1 MAAVKILRVYVRPFA
16 FEEVVEALESE
27 GFAGM
32 TLSEVHAPFAGR
44 ALPGRYRGAPLRTR
58 GVMQIEIMLAVHD
71 DLVERALKS
80 LARCRTDPDLSAL
93 IQPLERAIRIRTG
106 EIDEAAL

>member
-1 MAAVKILRVYVRPFA
+1 VKVLRVFVRPFA
-16 FEEVVEALESE
+16 FEEVIESFEAE

-44 ALPGRYRGAPLRTR
+44 PRPGRYRGSPLRHP

-71 DLVERALKS
+71 DLVERALKA
-80 LARCRTDPDLSAL
+80 LARCRTDPDLSAI
-93 IQPLERAIRIRTG
+93 IQPLERAVRIRTG